1 MVRSN
6 LHEFRYPVEFES
18 HNSLFNRIRVKKVM
32 RLDDTIAAIATAT
45 GPAGIGVVRVSGKR
59 ALPVACSIFSPAHSA
74 QKLEEAESHRLYHGW
89 IHDQGRSLDEALVA
103 VMRAPNSYTTEDVVE
118 FQCHGG
124 VAVLRAVL
132 ELILKQ
138 DVRLAE
144 PGEFTQRAFLHGRL
158 DLTRVEAVSDLIH
171 ARSRLGIF
179 TAVNQLKGKLYEAI
193 AAIQDQVAQVAT
205 LIEATID
212 FSDEDEEF
220 TQQEECVTRLEQA
233 REELEALLSFAE
245 QGKILRSGLGV
256 ALIGRPN
263 VGKSSLLNALLREN
277 RAIVTEIPGTTRDV
291 IEESIHFKGLAIR
304 LIDTAGIRLTKDV
317 VESEG
322 VLRSKNAWETA
333 DMALLLLDCSSPLNA
348 EDQQLLEQADPQKT
362 IVVLNKKDLLPG
374 DKPAWL
380 DQCDA
385 FKTVL
390 VSAKEADGLQELE
403 ESLFEK
409 STRDEFVMEEQA
421 LITNIRQQQSARK
434 ALSAL
439 QVALEGL
446 RHGVGEECLAVDL
459 AGCLR
464 ALGEIVGET
473 TADDLLNRIFSQFCI
488 GK

>member
-1 MVRSN
+1 
-6 LHEFRYPVEFES
+6 
-18 HNSLFNRIRVKKVM
+18 M

-45 GPAGIGVVRVSGKR
+45 GPAGIGVIRISGNR
-59 ALPVACSIFSPAHSA
+59 AIRVACAIFSPSHSE
-74 QKLEEAESHRLYHGW
+74 QNFEEAQSHRLYHGW
-89 IHDQGRSLDEALVA
+89 IHDQGRSLDEVLVA
-103 VMRAPNSYTTEDVVE
+103 VMRAPHSYTTEDVVE
-118 FQCHGG
+118 IQCHGS
-124 VAVLRAVL
+124 VAVLQTML
-132 ELILKQ
+132 ELILKH

-158 DLTRVEAVSDLIH
+158 DLTQVEAVSDLIH
-171 ARSRLGIF
+171 ARSRLGIY

-193 AAIQDQVAQVAT
+193 AAIREDVAHVAA

-220 TQQEECVTRLEQA
+220 TQHEECVTRLEQT
-233 REELEALLSFAE
+233 RKDLEALLSFAE

-263 VGKSSLLNALLREN
+263 VGKSSLLNALLQEQ

-304 LIDTAGIRLTKDV
+304 LIDTAGIRMTKDI

-322 VLRSKNAWETA
+322 VQRSRNAWETA
-333 DMALLLLDCSSPLNA
+333 DMALLLLDSSTSLFP
-348 EDQQLLEQADPQKT
+348 EDKQLLEQADPEKT
-362 IVVLNKKDLLPG
+362 IVVLNKKDLLSG
-374 DKPAWL
+374 NQPAWI
-380 DQCDA
+380 DQCHP

-390 VSAKEADGLQELE
+390 VSAKHAAGLQELE

-409 STRDEFVMEEQA
+409 GTRDGFLMEEQA
-421 LITNIRQQQSARK
+421 LITNVRQQQSAKK
-434 ALSAL
+434 ALFAL
-439 QVALEGL
+439 QVALEDL
-446 RHGVGEECLAVDL
+446 RNRVGEECLAVDL

-464 ALGEIVGET
+464 ALGEIVGDT

>member
-1 MVRSN
+1 
-6 LHEFRYPVEFES
+6 
-18 HNSLFNRIRVKKVM
+18 M

-45 GPAGIGVVRVSGKR
+45 GPAGIGVVRLSGKR
-59 ALPVACSIFSPAHSA
+59 ALPVACAIFSPAHSA
-74 QKLEEAESHRLYHGW
+74 QKLEHAESHRLYHGW

-124 VAVLRAVL
+124 VAVLRAIL

-193 AAIQDQVAQVAT
+193 AAIQEQVAQVAA

-212 FSDEDEEF
+212 FSDEDEAF
-220 TQQEECVTRLEQA
+220 MQQEECMTRLEQA
-233 REELEALLSFAE
+233 REELEALLSSAE

-304 LIDTAGIRLTKDV
+304 LIDTAGIRLTKDT

-333 DMALLLLDCSSPLNA
+333 DMALLLLDCSSPLYA
-348 EDQQLLEQADPQKT
+348 EDRQLLEQADPQKT

-374 DKPAWL
+374 DEPAWL

-403 ESLFEK
+403 EALFEK

-473 TADDLLNRIFSQFCI
+473 TADDLLNRIFAQFCI

>member
-1 MVRSN
+1 
-6 LHEFRYPVEFES
+6 
-18 HNSLFNRIRVKKVM
+18 M

-45 GPAGIGVVRVSGKR
+45 GPAGIGVIRISGKR
-59 ALPVACSIFSPAHSA
+59 AVAVACTIFSPSRS
-74 QKLEEAESHRLYHGW
+74 KENLEEAESHRLYHGW
-89 IHDQGRSLDEALVA
+89 IHDRGRSLDEVLIA
-103 VMRAPNSYTTEDVVE
+103 VMRAPHSYTTEDVIE
-118 FQCHGG
+118 IQCHGS
-124 VAVLRAVL
+124 VAVLQTIL
-132 ELILKQ
+132 QLILKH
-138 DVRLAE
+138 DVRMAE

-158 DLTRVEAVSDLIH
+158 DLTQVEAVSDLIH
-171 ARSRLGIF
+171 ARSRLGIY

-193 AAIQDQVAQVAT
+193 AVIQEKVVHVAA

-220 TQQEECVTRLEQA
+220 TQHEECVTLLDRA
-233 REELEALLSFAE
+233 REELEVLLSFAE

-263 VGKSSLLNALLREN
+263 VGKSSLLNALLREE

-304 LIDTAGIRLTKDV
+304 LIDTAGIRMTKDII
-317 VESEG
+317 ESEG
-322 VLRSKNAWETA
+322 VRRSRNAWQTA
-333 DMALLLLDCSSPLNA
+333 DMVLLLLDSSTLLYP
-348 EDQQLLEQADPQKT
+348 EDKHLLEQADPEKT
-362 IVVLNKKDLLPG
+362 IVVLNKRDLLSG
-374 DKPAWL
+374 DQPAWI
-380 DQCDA
+380 DQCQA

-390 VSAKEADGLQELE
+390 VSAKHTKGLQELE

-409 STRDEFVMEEQA
+409 STQDEFVMEEQA
-421 LITNIRQQQSARK
+421 LITNIRQQESAKK

-439 QVALEGL
+439 QIALEDL
-446 RHGVGEECLAVDL
+446 HNRVGEECVAVDL
-459 AGCLR
+459 ADCLR